1 MTEHIHSDGL
11 KPKKAAVG
19 EKGRGSV
26 RSVGKIW
33 SWAKPAPC
41 SLGKPHS
48 RWETQLPVISSNW
61 TVGGNFERSHLLQ
74 NGGNPSKVKLF
85 REPLLPSL
93 AWSVVSK
100 YIHSL

>member
-1 MTEHIHSDGL
+1 MTKHIHSDGL

-33 SWAKPAPC
+33 SRTKPAPC

-48 RWETQLPVISSNW
+48 RWETQLPVISS
-61 TVGGNFERSHLLQ
+61 GGNFERSHLLQ

-85 REPLLPSL
+85 REPL
-93 AWSVVSK
+93 
-100 YIHSL
+100 